1 MSNQDYYQ
9 NQNNS
14 YYAPQGGY
22 GPPSHPPPGHS
33 PAGQGSYNSYPDQ
46 RQPYQPYQAYGQGG
60 HSSDQP
66 QHHQSYQL
74 HGQYT
79 QSNQQAYPGSP
90 QQPVYASQ
98 SHGVGHSEPPPPYG
112 YPPQQHAASGYNDP
126 EGERGVLGALAG
138 GAAGGFGGYKVG
150 GKVTGHSKTTAVLG
164 ALAGAYAGHK
174 IQDTVS
180 SKSDDEKKKEDKTK
194 NKKKDKEKE
203 ERSRSRS
210 RSRELRGNFS
220 GSSEDIYL
228 EHDSHTLMA
237 RCWPV
242 DGDLR
247 SSSIDLNRYLE
258 NSWGNFRWV
267 DGANTTGNFIAS
279 ARKVRLR
286 DNGKRLEAELG
297 CGNGEWATS
306 SINLDERIGNEN
318 GSLRF
323 V

>member
-1 MSNQDYYQ
+1 
-9 NQNNS
+9 
-14 YYAPQGGY
+14 
-22 GPPSHPPPGHS
+22 
-33 PAGQGSYNSYPDQ
+33 
-46 RQPYQPYQAYGQGG
+46 
-60 HSSDQP
+60 
-66 QHHQSYQL
+66 
-74 HGQYT
+74 
-79 QSNQQAYPGSP
+79 
-90 QQPVYASQ
+90 
-98 SHGVGHSEPPPPYG
+98 
-112 YPPQQHAASGYNDP
+112 
-126 EGERGVLGALAG
+126 LGALAG

-180 SKSDDEKKKEDKTK
+180 GKSDDEKEKKE
-194 NKKKDKEKE
+194 KKKK

-228 EHDSHTLMA
+228 EHDSHTLVA

-267 DGANTTGNFIAS
+267 DGSNQVGNFIAS

-297 CGNGEWATS
+297 CGNGEWASS

>member
-9 NQNNS
+9 NQNNN
-14 YYAPQGGY
+14 YYPPQGGY
-22 GPPSHPPPGHS
+22 EAPSGPPPGHS
-33 PAGQGSYNSYPDQ
+33 PAIQDSYNPHSDQ
-46 RQPYQPYQAYGQGG
+46 RQQYQPYQAYGQGG
-60 HSSDQP
+60 QYPDQP
-66 QHHQSYQL
+66 QHHQSYQSY
-74 HGQYT
+74 GQYT
-79 QSNQQAYPGSP
+79 QNNQQAYPPSP

-98 SHGVGHSEPPPPYG
+98 SHGAGQSEPPPPYG
-112 YPPQQHAASGYNDP
+112 YPPQQHAASDYNNP

-150 GKVTGHSKTTAVLG
+150 GKVGGHSKTTAVLG

-174 IQDTVS
+174 LQDTVS
-180 SKSDDEKKKEDKTK
+180 GKSDDEKKKKED
-194 NKKKDKEKE
+194 KKDKKKK

-210 RSRELRGNFS
+210 RSREFRGNFS

-228 EHDSHTLMA
+228 EHDSHTLVA

-267 DGANTTGNFIAS
+267 DGANGTGNFIAS

-297 CGNGEWATS
+297 CGNGEWAIS